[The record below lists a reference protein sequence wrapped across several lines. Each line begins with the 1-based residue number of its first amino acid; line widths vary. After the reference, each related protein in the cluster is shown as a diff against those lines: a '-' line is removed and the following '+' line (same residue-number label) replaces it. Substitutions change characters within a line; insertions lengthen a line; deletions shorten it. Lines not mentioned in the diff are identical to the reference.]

1 MRDLDRLRQ
10 TRNPGQLEL
19 DRDGGPPRQR
29 PQRRRQAALGQDR
42 RVDAPGDLAQIIHH
56 PAELVRDPADL
67 RLELG
72 QLGRHRRLREA
83 KL

>member
-1 MRDLDRLRQ
+1 
-10 TRNPGQLEL
+10 
-19 DRDGGPPRQR
+19 
-29 PQRRRQAALGQDR
+29 
-42 RVDAPGDLAQIIHH
+42 VDAPGDLAQIIHH

-72 QLGRHRRLREA
+72 QLGRHRGLREA